1 MRHDKRLL
9 VCALLLGA
17 LLCGPA
23 SAGLQDYV
31 AAPDAAYQW
40 SKVQDYFLHDD
51 FFGDTRVV
59 QLDMISQVWQGIPWR
74 HNVWL
79 YVPEYVRYPQAA
91 LLIITGGSGAG
102 EAYLA
107 CYLAYVIAAPVAVLG
122 GIPNQPLFDDLRE
135 DALIAYTFQQFL
147 QSGDE
152 TWPLLFPMTKSA
164 VRAMD
169 AVQEFVAS
177 DLRRTID
184 TFVVTGASKRGWTTW
199 LTGVVDPGRVK
210 GIAPLVIDTL
220 NMPAQLPH
228 QLETWGKYSEQIND
242 YTRTGLV
249 DDLSGEGAPLVQM
262 VDPYSY
268 RDQITMPK
276 LIVNGT
282 NDRYW
287 VIDALNLYYDGLV
300 GEKYILYVPNSGHDL
315 EDMYRV
321 LSTMSGF
328 FHYIAG
334 GAPFPRMTWKH
345 GGGSRSLTVTI
356 NASPAPYGA
365 RIWSARSRD
374 LDFRD
379 DAWVSTEMT
388 RRGNAFVGATPVSM
402 GQNVALFGEA
412 DFCMGWYPFTLST
425 QVRVIPYKTVT
436 PTLPVSPSPTPM
448 SSSRLRAGAAK
459 VAITPWVGQYLAGY
473 DSNRVMRGVHDDLW
487 ARALYLDDGD
497 KQLVLVS
504 LDLIGMTKPDLDD
517 ITDSLW
523 YVSGGNIIITSTHT
537 HSGPDVIGLWGPD
550 DLTPGWNDSYIEW
563 VKTCVIDAV
572 YQAWDNSRPARV
584 LYGSVMTT
592 PADRIAWNVN
602 ERTPDPSD
610 PLGRARGPQDYEI
623 TVLQVM
629 ERSPIRSRAARTI
642 ATAFNFACHPE
653 VAGDSDDPMVKY
665 YASSDIAHYAYG
677 EIESATGG
685 MAMWLQGALGA
696 MVTADKDAKSWAEC
710 ERIGRTL
717 GRRVMQGVGSA
728 HADASPR
735 IAFARRT
742 LNVPL
747 YNDRFYQALVWGVLH
762 RGWEHMGGNPAS
774 PYGLGIMTEV
784 RAAQIGNLQIATTPG
799 EAYPKIGLN
808 IKHTMLTAP
817 YKMVVGLG
825 QDEVGYIM
833 YSSDYGNPEYA
844 YETSMSVG
852 PTIGEDVERAVSD
865 AIGDL
870 AP

>member
-1 MRHDKRLL
+1 MKPVERLL
-9 VCALLLGA
+9 VCGVLLA
-17 LLCGPA
+17 VLLCAPA
-23 SAGLQDYV
+23 AAGLQDYV
-31 AAPDAAYQW
+31 ATPDAAYQW
-40 SKVQDYFLHDD
+40 SKVGDYYW
-51 FFGDTRVV
+51 GSMRVV
-59 QLDMISQVWQGIPWR
+59 QLKMTSQVWQGIPWT
-74 HNVWL
+74 HNVWVCIPS
-79 YVPEYVRYPQAA
+79 YVQYPHAA
-91 LLIITGGSGAG
+91 LLVITGGSGEG
-102 EAYLA
+102 EMDLA
-107 CYLAYVIAAPVAVLG
+107 SFLTDAIGAPVVILG
-122 GIPNQPLFDDLRE
+122 GIPNQPLFDNLRE

-169 AVQEFVAS
+169 AVQEFGAS
-177 DLRRTID
+177 DLRFTID

-199 LTGVVDPGRVK
+199 LTGVVDPERVK

-228 QLETWGKYSEQIND
+228 QLETWGKYSEQIDD
-242 YTRTGLV
+242 YTKTGLV

-300 GEKYILYVPNSGHDL
+300 GEKYILYVPNSGHDM
-315 EDMYRV
+315 EDIYRV
-321 LSTMSGF
+321 LSTMTGF

-345 GGGSRSLTVTI
+345 GGGNRSLTVTI

-379 DAWVSTEMT
+379 DAWVSTEMG

-412 DFCMGWYPFTLST
+412 DFYLGWYPFTLST
-425 QVRVIPYKTVT
+425 QVRVVPHKVITA
-436 PTLPVSPSPTPM
+436 TLPVSPAPTPT
-448 SSSRLRAGAAK
+448 SSSRLQAGAAK
-459 VAITPWVGQYLAGY
+459 VAITPWPGQYLAGY

-497 KQLVLVS
+497 NRLVLVS
-504 LDLIGMTKPDLDD
+504 LDSIGMMKSDLDEIAD
-517 ITDSLW
+517 WLGWVT
-523 YVSGGNIIITSTHT
+523 GGNVIISSTHT

-550 DLTPGWNDSYIEW
+550 ESTPGWDESYIDW
-563 VKTCVIDAV
+563 VKTCVVDAV
-572 YQAWDNSRPARV
+572 YQASENSRPARV

-602 ERTPDPSD
+602 EPAPDPSD
-610 PLGRARGPQDYEI
+610 PLGRDRGPQDYEI

-629 ERSPIRSRAARTI
+629 ERSPSRARTSRTI

-653 VAGDSDDPMVKY
+653 VAGDSDDPTVRN

-677 EIESATGG
+677 EIESVTGG

-710 ERIGRTL
+710 ERIGRAL
-717 GRRVMQGVGSA
+717 GRRVIQGVGSA

-735 IAFARRT
+735 IAFATRT
-742 LNVPL
+742 LDVPL
-747 YNDRFYQALVWGVLH
+747 YNERFYQAIL
-762 RGWEHMGGNPAS
+762 GGIVRFDWANVTLNPSS
-774 PYGLGIMTEV
+774 PVFGLGVVTKV
-784 RAAQIGNLQIATTPG
+784 SVAQIGNLQIATTPG
-799 EAYPKIGLN
+799 EPYPKIGLN
-808 IKHTMLTAP
+808 IKRNLLTAP

-833 YSSDYGNPEYA
+833 YPSDYGTSEYA

-852 PTIGEDVERAVSD
+852 PTIGEDVERALRD
-865 AIGDL
+865 AIGGL